1 LKIGGITKRWVYN
14 TLGVIVALMV
24 VFVVII
30 SFIIRNNYYKT
41 VNSTLNAQSSDVVN
55 TFFNLYSGQT
65 KDNFSECAH
74 EFVESFADKNIMEVW
89 VIDGSGKVIVSS
101 SGFDVSSDSSM
112 PDYTDAINSKLE
124 RGEWT
129 GRLDSGEKVM
139 AMSSMI
145 TLSDGQ
151 QHGAVRYIISLE
163 DIDNQLFLVVFLI
176 VLGCIFALLLVVTSG
191 MFFIRSI
198 IKPIRNISTTAKL
211 IAGGDLDARI
221 DNYLHKDEIGELC
234 ETINHMAGELSE
246 SEKIKNDFISTIS
259 HELRTPLTAIKG
271 WGETLLQ
278 VGDTDAALTKRG
290 MGVII
295 SEVSRLS
302 GIVEELLDFSR
313 MQSGRMNLRIEKIDV
328 LAELDET
335 VFTFKERA
343 VSDGIEMIY
352 NAPHIPTPMDAD
364 ADRIRQVFINILD
377 NALKYTEQGGKI
389 TVFAELENPTR
400 LNISISD
407 TGCGIPTEYLPK
419 VKEKFYKINNSV
431 RGSGI
436 GLAVADEIV
445 KLHGGILSIDSI
457 LGEGT
462 TVTVTLPVDE
472 VVFEE
477 ERGFLNEE

>member
-1 LKIGGITKRWVYN
+1 
-14 TLGVIVALMV
+14 
-24 VFVVII
+24 
-30 SFIIRNNYYKT
+30 
-41 VNSTLNAQSSDVVN
+41 
-55 TFFNLYSGQT
+55 
-65 KDNFSECAH
+65 
-74 EFVESFADKNIMEVW
+74 

>member
-1 LKIGGITKRWVYN
+1 LKIGGITKRWIYR
-14 TLGVIVALMV
+14 TLCVIVALMV
-24 VFVVII
+24 IFVVSV
-30 SFIIRNNYYKT
+30 SFILKNDYYKI
-41 VNSTLNAQSSDVVN
+41 VNSTLNTRSSEAVN
-55 TFFNLYSGQT
+55 TFFNLYGGQT
-65 KDNFSECAH
+65 SDKFSEGAR
-74 EFVESFADKNIMEVW
+74 EFVENFADKNIMEVW
-89 VIDGSGKVIVSS
+89 VIDGSGNVIVSS
-101 SGFDVSSDSSM
+101 SGFDVNSDSPI
-112 PDYTDAINSKLE
+112 PDYTNAMNSKSG

-129 GRLDSGEKVM
+129 GKLNSGEKVM
-139 AMSSMI
+139 ALSTMI
-145 TLSDGQ
+145 TLSDGR
-151 QHGAVRYIISLE
+151 QHGAVRYIISLD
-163 DIDNQLFLVVFLI
+163 DIDKQLYLVIFLI
-176 VLGCIFALLLVVTSG
+176 VLGCIFAVMLVITSG

-198 IKPIRNISTTAKL
+198 IKPIRNISKTAKL
-211 IAGGDLDARI
+211 IAEGDLDARI

-278 VGDTDAALTKRG
+278 IGDTDSALTKRG

-343 VSDGIEMIY
+343 ISDGIDMIY

-445 KLHGGILSIDSI
+445 KLHGGILTVDSI

-472 VVFEE
+472 VVLEE
-477 ERGFLNEE
+477 ERGLLNEE